1 MRRAAGILGKGGDR
15 QGGGKGLRHEATSA
29 RGQRSRAA
37 QRALGRLDPFEL
49 KDRLIALA
57 EENARR
63 GTQVLLNAGRGNPNW
78 VATGAREALFVLGVF
93 AIGESRRAWDPKD
106 SARGEMGGAPRK
118 DGIARRLRAFLARQP
133 ATPGAGLLRKAL
145 SYGVSKLGFDPDALV
160 HELAD
165 GVLGEHYPFPL
176 RMLPHA
182 ERVVRAYLAETLC
195 AGRRG
200 RFELFAT
207 EGATAGICYLFDSLL
222 HNGLLRRGDRI
233 ALAVPIFTPYVEIP
247 QLARYAFDVV
257 RLEASERRADGS
269 HAWQYPDAEIDK
281 LADPSVKALFLVNPS
296 NPPSVALRARSVRRL
311 ARLVKTKRPD
321 RIIITD
327 DVYATFVEG
336 FRSLLAELPRN
347 TVGVYSFSKYFG
359 CTGWRLG
366 VLALH
371 EDNVLDRRIARLPAR
386 RRRAIERRYAGLVLE
401 PAKLRFI
408 DRLVADSRQVALN
421 HTAGLSTP
429 QQVQMTLLAL
439 FGLLGDGARYT
450 RLARGIVQR
459 RLAALYRGLGAPLPA
474 DPLRAG
480 YYCELDLM
488 AWAERHYGREFMEF
502 LARRHEPVDLL
513 LRLAKQCSIVLMP
526 GGGFAGPRWSVRVSL
541 ANLPEQAYARIG
553 GQLHAAAR
561 GYVEE
566 WRAARGRDHEKRRAQ

>member
-1 MRRAAGILGKGGDR
+1 
-15 QGGGKGLRHEATSA
+15 LRHKATTEG
-29 RGQRSRAA
+29 GQRSRAT

-57 EENARR
+57 EESARR

-78 VATGAREALFVLGVF
+78 VATGAREALFVLGAF

-106 SARGEMGGAPRK
+106 SARGQMGGAPRME
-118 DGIARRLRAFLARQP
+118 GIARRLRAFLARQP
-133 ATPGAGLLRKAL
+133 ATPGAGLLNKGLR
-145 SYGVSKLGFDPDALV
+145 YGVSELHLDADAFV
-160 HELAD
+160 HELAA
-165 GVLGEHYPFPL
+165 GVLGGHYPFPL

-182 ERVVRAYLAETLC
+182 ERVVHEYLARELC
-195 AGRRG
+195 GDRPPRG

-257 RLEASERRADGS
+257 RLEASERRADAS

-281 LADPSVKALFLVNPS
+281 LADPSIKALFLVNPS
-296 NPPSVALRARSVRRL
+296 NPPSVALRARTVRRL
-311 ARLVKTKRPD
+311 ARLVNTKRPD
-321 RIIITD
+321 LIVITD

-366 VLALH
+366 VVALH
-371 EDNVLDRRIARLPAR
+371 EDNVLDRRIAQLPAR
-386 RRRAIERRYAGLVLE
+386 RRRAIERRYAGLALE

-429 QQVQMTLLAL
+429 QQVQMALLAL
-439 FGLLGDGARYT
+439 FGLLGDGARYK

-488 AWAERHYGREFMEF
+488 GWAERHYGREFMEF

-513 LRLAKQCSIVLMP
+513 LRLAEQSSIVLMP
-526 GGGFAGPRWSVRVSL
+526 GGGFAGPQWSVRVSL

-566 WRAARGRDHEKRRAQ
+566 WQAARGRHHVKRRTQ